1 MLTVP
6 VAPEHGF
13 TSGLDSVTLV
23 TWTVSVVA
31 RAPAGEAVSTPPAK
45 AANVSMPIND
55 PNRFIVTSPSPSTT
69 KRMPVTYVCEQGRGG
84 GHRTPPVQ
92 TNVAVI
98 SRLPSRLRGMARR
111 VSGKHVRPLAS
122 TRGDLCRTSLQVP
135 LASTNPGRF
144 PGGRGSAA
152 AWSGD
157 PAEAGG

>member
-45 AANVSMPIND
+45 AANVSMPIYD
-55 PNRFIVTSPSPSTT
+55 PDRFIVTSPSSSTT
-69 KRMPVTYVCEQGRGG
+69 KRMPVTHVCEQGRGG
-84 GHRTPPVQ
+84 SHRTPPVQ

-111 VSGKHVRPLAS
+111 AQAS
-122 TRGDLCRTSLQVP
+122 TGGPSRHER
-135 LASTNPGRF
+135 ASV
-144 PGGRGSAA
+144 
-152 AWSGD
+152 
-157 PAEAGG
+157 